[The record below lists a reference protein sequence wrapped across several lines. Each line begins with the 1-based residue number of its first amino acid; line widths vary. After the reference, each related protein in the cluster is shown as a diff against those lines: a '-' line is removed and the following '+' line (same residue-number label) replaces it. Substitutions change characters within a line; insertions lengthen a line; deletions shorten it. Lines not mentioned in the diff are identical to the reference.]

1 MPQMISYDLTISP
14 LINIKV
20 DNTIKFKNFII
31 LKNNAL
37 KELKITYKIKDADF
51 TDFNP
56 LELNYWKK
64 YPIFVYKINSKNDE
78 ILKIEHYKLVNDFH
92 NMIML
97 YKSWSVATLL
107 RGGFIHK
114 RIRNRQRPDLH
125 CRASEISYRIEGY
138 TPMIKIYENEV
149 NAMQIFF
156 DRIQSIRNQIH
167 DKKSLLSR
175 VNNAI
180 EWLSYSRRTLHPHK
194 RIIYLNIA
202 IETLV
207 SEQNSEIGYKIA
219 HRIANLVGETDHE
232 RSKIYTII
240 KKCYNIRSEIIH
252 GNSKDRILLRK
263 TFVIQEIVRVLI
275 LKCISLDQNG
285 YKKHHALLNHL
296 DLCLVNHKLSKSI
309 IINSNKVFGNR
320 SKISFNVDDILY
332 HNIDYDIKID

>member
-20 DNTIKFKNFII
+20 DKTMKFKNFTI

-37 KELKITYKIKDADF
+37 KELKITYKIKNTDF
-51 TDFNP
+51 KDFNP
-56 LELNYWKK
+56 LELGYWKE
-64 YPIFVYKINSKNDE
+64 YPIFVYKINNKNDE
-78 ILKIEHYKLVNDFH
+78 VLKIKHYRLVNDFH
-92 NMIML
+92 NMVML

-114 RIRNRQRPDLH
+114 RIRNRQIPDLH
-125 CRASEISYRIEGY
+125 CRASEIVYDIEGY
-138 TPMIKIYENEV
+138 APMIKIYENEI
-149 NAMQIFF
+149 NTMQTFF
-156 DRIQSIRNQIH
+156 DLIQSIRNQPH

-180 EWLSYSRRTLHPHK
+180 KWLSYSRRTLQPHD

-202 IETLV
+202 METLV

-240 KKCYNIRSEIIH
+240 KKCYNIRSEIVH
-252 GNSKDRILLRK
+252 GNSKDDISLRK

-285 YKKHHALLNHL
+285 YKKYHVFLNHL
-296 DLCLVNHKLSKSI
+296 DQCLVNHELSKSVR
-309 IINSNKVFGNR
+309 INSNEVFGDR
-320 SKISFNVDDILY
+320 SKISFNVDGTLY
-332 HNIDYDIKID
+332 DDIDYDIKVD